1 MKLGTKV
8 TLCAAGGVVLATLGA
23 ILTVYSISH
32 TNRVNEL
39 RSLMAAS
46 IQQAETVTENMDQL
60 HQRGAF
66 SAEALRN
73 IGTSQDYHTNVMYAA
88 IPVVAGWESVRRV
101 AKAKGF
107 EFLTPTRPDL
117 KARNPKNQLSGLEEA
132 FRAFS
137 NGSDEYFQ
145 EDSQS
150 NTLILARPVR
160 LAEGCLQCHGD
171 PSASSTHDGR
181 DPLGFPMENMRAGDI
196 KGAFV
201 LKAPM
206 TRDAV
211 VLASLQKITIVGV
224 VVLAL
229 VVAGF
234 SLLNR
239 RLIVRPLETA
249 TELPAGGS
257 TRIRLASDHLAQA
270 SEAIARGAT
279 DQAASIEQTSASTE
293 EISSM
298 TRKNADH
305 SNSAAK
311 LMAQA
316 AQSVAEA
323 NQKLSGMIASM
334 QEISTSSDRISKI
347 VKVIDEIAFQTNIL
361 ALNASV
367 EAARAGEAGM
377 GFAVVAD
384 EVRNLA
390 QRSAEA
396 ARQTSG
402 LIEESITRSNE
413 GSQRLDEVA
422 GAVKR
427 VTELSDKVNVLIEEV
442 SLGSD
447 EQARGIEQIAKAIQ
461 QIEQVTQRSAA
472 SADENASAG
481 ADLRKESQTLDE
493 IINGLTAIIKG

>member
-1 MKLGTKV
+1 MRLGTKV

-23 ILTVYSISH
+23 IITVYSISH

-39 RSLMAAS
+39 RFVMAGS
-46 IQQAETVTENMDQL
+46 ILQAETVMENMDQL

-66 SAEALRN
+66 NAEALRN
-73 IGTSQDYHTNVMYAA
+73 IGSSQDYHTNVMYGAV
-88 IPVVAGWESVRRV
+88 PVVAGWESVKRV
-101 AKAKGF
+101 ANARGF
-107 EFLTPTRPDL
+107 EFLTPSRPDL
-117 KARNPKNQLSGLEEA
+117 KARNPKNQVSGLEEA
-132 FRAFS
+132 FLAFS
-137 NGSDEYFQ
+137 SRSEEYFL
-145 EDSQS
+145 EDSHS
-150 NTLILARPVR
+150 NVLVLARPVR
-160 LAEGCLQCHGD
+160 LSQGCLQCHGD
-171 PSASSTHDGR
+171 PSASATHDGR
-181 DPLGFPMENMRAGDI
+181 DPLGFPMENLHVGDI

-211 VLASLQKITIVGV
+211 VIASVQKITIVGF
-224 VVLAL
+224 VVLVF

-234 SLLNR
+234 SFMNR
-239 RLIVRPLETA
+239 RLIVQPLETA
-249 TELPAGGS
+249 TEHLAAGAN
-257 TRIRLASDHLAQA
+257 RIRTASDHLAQA
-270 SEAIARGAT
+270 SEAIARGAG
-279 DQAASIEQTSASTE
+279 DQAASIEETSASTE
-293 EISSM
+293 EINSM

-311 LMAQA
+311 LMTQA

-323 NQKLSGMIASM
+323 NQKLVGMIASM

-402 LIEESITRSNE
+402 LIEESITRSSE

-422 GAVKR
+422 SAVKR
-427 VTELSDKVNVLIEEV
+427 VTELSDKVNVQIEEV
-442 SLGSD
+442 SLGSG

-481 ADLRKESQTLDE
+481 AELRKESQALDE
-493 IINGLTAIIKG
+493 IVNGLTAIIRG

>member
-46 IQQAETVTENMDQL
+46 IQQAEAVMENMDQL
-60 HQRGAF
+60 HERGAF
-66 SAEALRN
+66 RAEAMHN
-73 IGTSQDYHTNVMYAA
+73 PVATQDYHSSVAYAA
-88 IPVVAGWESVRRV
+88 IPVVAGWDSVERI

-107 EFLTPTRPDL
+107 QFLTPTRPDL

-137 NGSDEYFQ
+137 NGSEEYFK
-145 EDSQS
+145 EESES
-150 NTLILARPVR
+150 NSLILVRPVR
-160 LAEGCLQCHGD
+160 LTPGCLRCHGD
-171 PSASSTHDGR
+171 PATSATHDGR
-181 DPLGFPMENMRAGDI
+181 DPLGLPMENLHAGDI

-211 VLASLQKITIVGV
+211 VIASVQKITIAGV
-224 VVLAL
+224 VVLVV

-239 RLIVRPLETA
+239 RLIVQPLETA
-249 TELPAGGS
+249 TELLAGGS
-257 TRIRLASDHLAQA
+257 ARIRSASDHVAQT
-270 SEAIARGAT
+270 SEAIARGAG
-279 DQAASIEQTSASTE
+279 DQAASIEETSASTE

-305 SNSAAK
+305 SSSAAK
-311 LMAQA
+311 LMTQA

-323 NQKLSGMIASM
+323 NQKLAGMIASM
-334 QEISTSSDRISKI
+334 QEISSSSDRISKI

-402 LIEESITRSNE
+402 LIEESITRSSE

-442 SLGSD
+442 SLGSE

-493 IINGLTAIIKG
+493 IINGLTTIIKG